1 MKNNCFYKIIV
12 TTLFF
17 LANSSYAKIIP
28 PTTKKENRDM
38 PNDPLLEISSSI
50 IITIFS
56 EPILF

>member
-28 PTTKKENRDM
+28 PTSKKIKI
-38 PNDPLLEISSSI
+38 EIYQ
-50 IITIFS
+50 TILSLKF
-56 EPILF
+56 LVA